1 MQILM
6 LLGLAMANPM
16 EPVTHDIVVEHKG
29 VPLDISY
36 RADVDTRA
44 KMVKVVLPN
53 RVTTEQCR
61 WVADVTVAREIARK
75 DASSTLTRT
84 LAGSKTI
91 RGMRQGNCAASTV
104 QEQIAAAVSDKSD
117 VVKEHLVATAEQ
129 DRPQLMAD
137 IEAARSLASR

>member
-6 LLGLAMANPM
+6 IAGLALATPV

-29 VPLDISY
+29 VPLDVSY

-44 KMVKVVLPN
+44 KKVKVVLPN

-61 WVADVTVAREIARK
+61 WVADVTVEREIARK
-75 DASSTLTRT
+75 DVPASLTRT
-84 LAGSKTI
+84 LVGSKTI

-104 QEQIAAAVSDKSD
+104 QERVAAAVSDKAAI
-117 VVKEHLVATAEQ
+117 VKDHLVAMAEQ
-129 DRPQLMAD
+129 DRPQLIAD
-137 IEAARSLASR
+137 IEAARSLTSN